1 MDKNKGLSTK
11 QKEQVKKWLIFSGL
25 GLIFAFSMWF
35 IFKPSERELAMEQLG
50 LNDMVPQASV
60 DQLEENKL
68 KAYELSSYEESVEEQ
83 RKEIGRL
90 SDYFVQEDTSLFPLK
105 GQREDSA
112 STSEAWGGDIAGSV
126 QQYERNNQLLASF
139 NEAENYYEEEIDYL
153 RGEIESLREE
163 LNNREQDIASE
174 EERQLALMEKSYQ
187 MAAKYMPSAGATAN
201 TLAYGRPLVDGQSVN
216 NEPLTTN
223 APATDLPQME
233 VLAERKPVVSMLE
246 QPMTDSAFIA
256 NYGASERNLGFFS
269 VGNVAKEVV
278 TRNTLK
284 VVVDKTTT
292 LQEGSFVVLRLS
304 EDAHFQGIR
313 LSRNAPLVA
322 QVKIEGSRMRLHVR
336 SVETGGRIFSVSLSA
351 FDLDGQEGIAIPG
364 IDEVQALNE
373 TAATAGGSMG
383 TSFTF
388 ASSAKDQII
397 SELARGVMQG
407 ASQLLQKKLR
417 EIKVRLK
424 GGHQLYLV
432 QSK

>member
-1 MDKNKGLSTK
+1 
-11 QKEQVKKWLIFSGL
+11 
-25 GLIFAFSMWF
+25 
-35 IFKPSERELAMEQLG
+35 
-50 LNDMVPQASV
+50 
-60 DQLEENKL
+60 
-68 KAYELSSYEESVEEQ
+68 
-83 RKEIGRL
+83 
-90 SDYFVQEDTSLFPLK
+90 
-105 GQREDSA
+105 
-112 STSEAWGGDIAGSV
+112 
-126 QQYERNNQLLASF
+126 
-139 NEAENYYEEEIDYL
+139 
-153 RGEIESLREE
+153 
-163 LNNREQDIASE
+163 
-174 EERQLALMEKSYQ
+174 
-187 MAAKYMPSAGATAN
+187 MAAKYMPSAGTADK

-223 APATDLPQME
+223 APATELPQME
-233 VLAERKPVVSMLE
+233 VVAERKLVVSMLE

-256 NYGASERNLGFFS
+256 DYGVSERNLGFLS
-269 VGNVAKEVV
+269 IATVANKVV
-278 TRNTLK
+278 PRNTLK

-322 QVKIEGSRMRLHVR
+322 QAKIEGNRMRLHVR

-364 IDEVQALNE
+364 IDEVQALKE

-397 SELARGVMQG
+397 SELARGAMQG

>member
-35 IFKPSERELAMEQLG
+35 IFKPSERELAMEQSG

-90 SDYFVQEDTSLFPLK
+90 SDYFVQEDTSPYPLK

-187 MAAKYMPSAGATAN
+187 MAAKYLPNSGASAMSSESAAMASENVATNSPIA
-201 TLAYGRPLVDGQSVN
+201 
-216 NEPLTTN
+216 
-223 APATDLPQME
+223 DLPQME
-233 VLAERKPVVSMLE
+233 VLAEQKPVVSMLE

-256 NYGASERNLGFFS
+256 NYGTSERNLGFFS
-269 VGNVAKEVV
+269 VGTVAKEVV

-322 QVKIEGSRMRLHVR
+322 QAKIEGNRMRLHVR

-364 IDEVQALNE
+364 IDEVQALKE

-397 SELARGVMQG
+397 SELARGAMQG

>member
-1 MDKNKGLSTK
+1 MEKNKEKGLSAI
-11 QKEQVKKWLIFSGL
+11 QREQVRKWLIFSGL
-25 GLIFAFSMWF
+25 GLIFALSMWF
-35 IFKPSERELAMEQLG
+35 IFKPSERTQALEQSG
-50 LNDMVPQASV
+50 LNDVVPQASV
-60 DQLEENKL
+60 EQLEENKL
-68 KAYELSSYEESVEEQ
+68 KAYELGTYEESVAEQ
-83 RKEIGRL
+83 RKEMGRL
-90 SDYFVQEDTSLFPLK
+90 SDYFAGEEEALVWSEEAQSSSKIEGSL
-105 GQREDSA
+105 
-112 STSEAWGGDIAGSV
+112 
-126 QQYERNNQLLASF
+126 QQYESNSQLIASF
-139 NEAENYYEEEIDYL
+139 YEAENYYEEEIDYL
-153 RGEIESLREE
+153 RGEVESLRQE
-163 LNNREQDIASE
+163 LNSREQDIESE

-187 MAAKYMPSAGATAN
+187 MAAKYLPNSGASAMSSESAAMASENVATNSPIA
-201 TLAYGRPLVDGQSVN
+201 
-216 NEPLTTN
+216 
-223 APATDLPQME
+223 DLPQME
-233 VLAERKPVVSMLE
+233 VLAEQKPVVSMLE

-256 NYGASERNLGFFS
+256 DYGVSERNLGFLS
-269 VGNVAKEVV
+269 IATVANKVV
-278 TRNTLK
+278 PRNTLK

-322 QVKIEGSRMRLHVR
+322 QAKIEGNRMRLHVR

-364 IDEVQALNE
+364 IEEVQALKE
-373 TAATAGGSMG
+373 TAATVGGSMG

-388 ASSAKDQII
+388 SSSAKDQII
-397 SELARGVMQG
+397 SELARGAMQG